1 MRTDRISAKAAAGL
15 IVFALGTV
23 IAQAAEVH
31 VIGATPMRGVVTQLG
46 KQFERDSG
54 HTVIAR
60 FVSGP
65 VVKREID
72 AGQPFDLA
80 ISITPVID
88 ALVKEGK
95 IVAATRADV
104 AYAGVG
110 VGVRAGA
117 AKPDISTVEAFR
129 SALLNATSV
138 AHVAEGASGDYFK
151 DLLAR
156 LGISEQ
162 MKPKLRPMS
171 PDALA
176 KAVPSGAAEMIVV
189 TMSVIVGGAAELVGP
204 VPAELQFYNRFAAG
218 VGASAKEANAAKAF
232 LAALTASK
240 AAAAIKAAGM
250 EPGAP

>member
-1 MRTDRISAKAAAGL
+1 MNGRAATVVTGL
-15 IVFALGTV
+15 IVLALASAPAQTAEVRV
-23 IAQAAEVH
+23 IA
-31 VIGATPMRGVVTQLG
+31 ATPMSGVLTQLG
-46 KQFERDSG
+46 KQFERDTG
-54 HTVIAR
+54 HTVSAR

-72 AGQPFDLA
+72 SGQPFDLA
-80 ISITPVID
+80 VSITPVID

-117 AKPDISTVEAFR
+117 PKPDVSTVEAFK
-129 SALLNATSV
+129 SALLNAKSV
-138 AHVAEGASGDYFK
+138 AHSADGASGDYFK

-156 LGISEQ
+156 LGIAEQ
-162 MKPKLRPMS
+162 MKPKLRPLP

-176 KAVPSGAAEMIVV
+176 QAVPSGAAEMIVV

-204 VPAELQFYNRFAAG
+204 VPAELQFYNSFAAG
-218 VGASAKEANAAKAF
+218 AGANAKQMAAAKAL
-232 LAALTASK
+232 LAAMTAPT
-240 AAAAIKAAGM
+240 AAAVIKAAGM
-250 EPGAP
+250 TPGAP